1 MNDARINAVQE
12 VKDSTTE
19 SAYLN
24 RKEDESPRMTERVR
38 QDKQEGVAVEMGE
51 CDILDKA

>member
-24 RKEDESPRMTERVR
+24 RKEDESPRMDSLE
-38 QDKQEGVAVEMGE
+38 
-51 CDILDKA
+51 